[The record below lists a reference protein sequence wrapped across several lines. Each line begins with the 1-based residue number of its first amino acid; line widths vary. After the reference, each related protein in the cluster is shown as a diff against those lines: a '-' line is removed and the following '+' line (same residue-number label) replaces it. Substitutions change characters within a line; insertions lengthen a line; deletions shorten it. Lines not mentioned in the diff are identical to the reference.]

1 MSVEHWFIPWFR
13 WFFMLVIS
21 VLTNKKTYIW
31 SGARSELK
39 KSEKSASVQWRTLKS
54 WGAVVQGHFKND
66 KKIWLLR
73 KNIKRWGLFWWLRI
87 FSLLLFH
94 FSHFDDL
101 LCTHAK
107 STPAS
112 FSSFQVKSVFVT
124 AWSWSIY
131 TSLISTPIHS
141 HEWMKTSFAYKI
153 AISTRSYWT

>member
-13 WFFMLVIS
+13 WLFMLVIS

-39 KSEKSASVQWRTLKS
+39 KSEKSVSVQWRTLKS
-54 WGAVVQGHFKND
+54 WGTVVQGHFKND

-73 KNIKRWGLFWWLRI
+73 KNIKRWGLFWWLHI
-87 FSLLLFH
+87 FFH
-94 FSHFDDL
+94 YYFFILATSMTFCVL
-101 LCTHAK
+101 M